1 LDVVARR
8 PIKKDEQITMDYA
21 TFCVNMTE
29 FVCQC
34 GAQNCRG
41 IIKGTDYL
49 EPWVET
55 LYGDHISDYVRTKRR
70 ERALKANTTTN
81 NNYNNCMSS
90 VKNNSTISNVSN
102 GPLRNDNNTV
112 CEAFLNHTQ

>member
-21 TFCVNMTE
+21 TFCVDMNE

-34 GAQNCRG
+34 GSSNCRKV
-41 IIKGTDYL
+41 IKGTDYL

-70 ERALKANTTTN
+70 ERERERANRKLNINNIVNGPWNSITN
-81 NNYNNCMSS
+81 IST
-90 VKNNSTISNVSN
+90 NNSTRESS
-102 GPLRNDNNTV
+102 
-112 CEAFLNHTQ
+112 LNYNS